1 LDEQKCQNM
10 LVWLNEHATF
20 ANENWMN
27 KNVKTCWFGSNENWM
42 NKNVKTCWFG
52 SMSQKWFRGLAFFQ
66 A

>member
-1 LDEQKCQNM
+1 
-10 LVWLNEHATF
+10 
-20 ANENWMN
+20 MN